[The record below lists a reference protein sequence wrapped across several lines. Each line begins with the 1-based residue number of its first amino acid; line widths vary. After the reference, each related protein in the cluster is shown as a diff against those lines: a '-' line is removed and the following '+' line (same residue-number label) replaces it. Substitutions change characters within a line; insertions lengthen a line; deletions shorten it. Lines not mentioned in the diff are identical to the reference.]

1 MMKSVNIPSI
11 FMIPVDGIEESKES
25 FEPPQNE
32 FNFFKDSQLMDFRT
46 NSIIQYLYDKR
57 FNSKNLPLIQN
68 EDRNKKLFIFS
79 CLNTEEKRA
88 ISSNADSSKIYMS
101 EFLKHN
107 WKLKAKRLII
117 KLKKRYTKKTINPE
131 VDDKNIDS
139 DDVNK
144 SF

>member
-1 MMKSVNIPSI
+1 MMKSLNIPSI
-11 FMIPVDGIEESKES
+11 FTIPVDGLEESKES
-25 FEPPQNE
+25 YEPPQNE
-32 FNFFKDSQLMDFRT
+32 FNFLKVSQLMDFKT

-57 FNSKNLPLIQN
+57 LYSNNLPLIQN
-68 EDRNKKLFIFS
+68 KNLSKKLFIFS
-79 CLNTEEKRA
+79 CLNTEDKRQ

-131 VDDKNIDS
+131 VDDKNVDS
-139 DDVNK
+139 DDVNI

>member
-1 MMKSVNIPSI
+1 MMKSLNIPSI

-32 FNFFKDSQLMDFRT
+32 FNFFKDSQLMDFKT

-57 FNSKNLPLIQN
+57 LYTNNLPLIQN
-68 EDRNKKLFIFS
+68 KNKNKKLFIFS
-79 CLNTEEKRA
+79 CLNTEDKRQ

>member
-32 FNFFKDSQLMDFRT
+32 FNFFKDSQLMDFKT

-57 FNSKNLPLIQN
+57 LYTNNLPLIQN
-68 EDRNKKLFIFS
+68 KNLSKKLFIFS
-79 CLNTEEKRA
+79 CLNTEDKRQ

>member
-1 MMKSVNIPSI
+1 MMEPLNFPSI
-11 FMIPVDGIEESKES
+11 FMIPVDGHEESKES
-25 FEPPQNE
+25 YEPPQNE
-32 FNFFKDSQLMDFRT
+32 FNFLKVSQLMDFKT
-46 NSIIQYLYDKR
+46 NSIFQYLYDER

-107 WKLKAKRLII
+107 WKLKVKRLVI
-117 KLKKRYTKKTINPE
+117 KLKKRYTKKAGNPE
-131 VDDKNIDS
+131 EDDKNIDF

>member
-25 FEPPQNE
+25 FEPLQNE
-32 FNFFKDSQLMDFRT
+32 FNFFKDSQLMDFKT

-57 FNSKNLPLIQN
+57 LYTNNLPLIQN
-68 EDRNKKLFIFS
+68 KNLSKKLFIFS
-79 CLNTEEKRA
+79 CLNTEDKRQ

>member
-1 MMKSVNIPSI
+1 MMKTLNFPSI
-11 FMIPVDGIEESKES
+11 FMIPIDGLEESKES
-25 FEPPQNE
+25 FEPTQNE
-32 FNFFKDSQLMDFRT
+32 FNFLKDYSQLMDLKT

-57 FNSKNLPLIQN
+57 LHSNNIPLIQN
-68 EDRNKKLFIFS
+68 NRNKKQFIFS
-79 CLNTEEKRA
+79 CLNSEEKRA

-117 KLKKRYTKKTINPE
+117 KLKKRYTKKAVNPE
-131 VDDKNIDS
+131 ADDKTIDN
-139 DDVNK
+139 DDVNQ

>member
-1 MMKSVNIPSI
+1 MMKSLNTPSI
-11 FMIPVDGIEESKES
+11 FMIPVDGLEESKES

-32 FNFFKDSQLMDFRT
+32 FNFFKDSQLMDFKT

-57 FNSKNLPLIQN
+57 LYSNNLPLIQN
-68 EDRNKKLFIFS
+68 KNLSKKLFIFS
-79 CLNTEEKRA
+79 CLNTEDKRQ

>member
-1 MMKSVNIPSI
+1 
-11 FMIPVDGIEESKES
+11 
-25 FEPPQNE
+25 
-32 FNFFKDSQLMDFRT
+32 
-46 NSIIQYLYDKR
+46 
-57 FNSKNLPLIQN
+57 
-68 EDRNKKLFIFS
+68 
-79 CLNTEEKRA
+79 
-88 ISSNADSSKIYMS
+88 MS